1 VLSDR
6 QVTTQRGRSTAASW
20 TRLFSWTTVS
30 PIRFGGGDGHRG
42 WLRNLGL
49 GQYESAFRD
58 NEIDGEVL
66 PNLTADDL
74 KDLGVAIVGHRR
86 KLLTAIAELLA

>member
-1 VLSDR
+1 MDI
-6 QVTTQRGRSTAASW
+6 G
-20 TRLFSWTTVS
+20 
-30 PIRFGGGDGHRG
+30 G

-49 GQYESAFRD
+49 GQYESGFRD

-74 KDLGVAIVGHRR
+74 KLIFDSFDPSGGRR
-86 KLLTAIAELLA
+86 SLI

>member
-1 VLSDR
+1 MDI
-6 QVTTQRGRSTAASW
+6 G
-20 TRLFSWTTVS
+20 
-30 PIRFGGGDGHRG
+30 G

-74 KDLGVAIVGHRR
+74 KELGVATVGHRR
-86 KLLTAIAELLA
+86 